1 MQDLKASIQADI
13 ANEKIIVYS
22 KSYCPYA
29 GATKQLLNSNNV
41 TYKLVELDQV
51 ANGTAIQDALKD
63 ISGQRTVPNVFI
75 GGKHIGGNSDVQALN
90 SQGKLGQTLSAAG
103 VTHSF

>member
-22 KSYCPYA
+22 KSYCPHA
-29 GATKQLLNSNNV
+29 GATKSLLNGNNV
-41 TYKLVELDQV
+41 TYKLVELDVV
-51 ANGTAIQDALKD
+51 ANGSAIQDALKD

-90 SQGKLGQTLSAAG
+90 SQGKLGEALSAVG